1 MTTSPPPG
9 APPPDGGGAAGSEY
23 PTGPE
28 APIRQQ
34 PEAPRKTSGFAI
46 ASLVFGIIGGI
57 FLSVIFG
64 IVALRRIRTRHL
76 KGRGLAIAGLVLSGL
91 WTLLIAVVVIVAL
104 ATDAERDPSGRV
116 REAGTESVFD
126 LRVGDCVN
134 DLEETTAE
142 VTVEVVP
149 CSQPHDAE
157 VISSFE
163 LPGGDYPGEDS
174 IFRVADRRCSRELD
188 AVTGAQGA
196 EVFYFYPTE
205 QSWGTGDR
213 QVNCVALFSQPRRG
227 SAVSP

>member
-1 MTTSPPPG
+1 VTTSPPPG
-9 APPPDGGGAAGSEY
+9 APPPDGGRGAGSEY

-46 ASLVFGIIGGI
+46 ASLVFGILGGI

-64 IVALRRIRTRHL
+64 IVALRRIRKRNL
-76 KGRGLAIAGLVLSGL
+76 KGQGLAIAGLVLSGL

-126 LRVGDCVN
+126 LRVGDCIN
-134 DLEETTAE
+134 DLEEATME
-142 VTVEVVP
+142 VSVEVLP

-163 LPGGDYPGEDS
+163 LPRGDYPGEDS

-188 AVTGAQGA
+188 AVAGAQGG
-196 EVFYFYPTE
+196 EPFYFYPTE
-205 QSWGTGDR
+205 QSWGNGDR

-227 SAVSP
+227 SVVSP

>member
-1 MTTSPPPG
+1 M
-9 APPPDGGGAAGSEY
+9 ARGGAGSEY

-28 APIRQQ
+28 APIRRQ
-34 PEAPRKTSGFAI
+34 PGAPRRTSGFAI

-64 IVALRRIRTRHL
+64 IVALRRIRTQNL

-104 ATDAERDPSGRV
+104 ATDAERDPGGRV

-134 DLEETTAE
+134 DLEETT
-142 VTVEVVP
+142 VEVAVEAVP

-174 IFRVADRRCSRELD
+174 VFRVADRRCSRELD
-188 AVTGAQGA
+188 AVAGAGGPTRSTSIPPSRVGA
-196 EVFYFYPTE
+196 TASARSTASHSSP
-205 QSWGTGDR
+205 SLGG
-213 QVNCVALFSQPRRG
+213 ARR
-227 SAVSP
+227 

>member
-1 MTTSPPPG
+1 VTTSPL
-9 APPPDGGGAAGSEY
+9 PPDGAGGARPEF
-23 PTGPE
+23 PTGSE

-57 FLSVIFG
+57 LLSVIFG

-76 KGRGLAIAGLVLSGL
+76 KGRGLAIAGLILSGL
-91 WTLLIAVVVIVAL
+91 WALLIAVGVIVAV

-116 REAGTESVFD
+116 REGGTESVFD

-134 DLEETTAE
+134 DLEETTME
-142 VTVEVVP
+142 VSVDVVP

-157 VISSFE
+157 IISSFE
-163 LPGGDYPGEDS
+163 FPAGDYPGEDR
-174 IFRVADRRCSRELD
+174 IFRVADRRCSRDLD
-188 AVTGAQGA
+188 AVAGAPGL
-196 EVFYFYPTE
+196 EPFYFYPTE
-205 QSWGTGDR
+205 RSWGTGDR
-213 QVNCVALFSQPRRG
+213 QVHCIALFSQPRRG

>member
-1 MTTSPPPG
+1 MTSPPPG
-9 APPPDGGGAAGSEY
+9 ARPSDGAGGAGPEF

-28 APIRQQ
+28 VPIRQQ
-34 PEAPRKTSGFAI
+34 PEPPRKTSGFAI

-57 FLSVIFG
+57 LFSVIFG
-64 IVALRRIRTRHL
+64 IVALRRIRTRNL

-91 WTLLIAVVVIVAL
+91 WTLLIAVGVIIAV

-126 LRVGDCVN
+126 LRVGDCIN
-134 DLEETTAE
+134 NLEETTME
-142 VTVEVVP
+142 VSVDVVP

-157 VISSFE
+157 LISSFE
-163 LPGGDYPGEDS
+163 FPGGDYPGEES

-188 AVTGAQGA
+188 AVAGAQGF
-196 EVFYFYPTE
+196 EPFYFYPTE
-205 QSWGTGDR
+205 QSWATGDR

-227 SAVSP
+227 SVLSP

>member
-1 MTTSPPPG
+1 VFPS
-9 APPPDGGGAAGSEY
+9 
-23 PTGPE
+23 GPE
-28 APIRQQ
+28 APIRRQ
-34 PEAPRKTSGFAI
+34 PEAPRKMSGFAI
-46 ASLVFGIIGGI
+46 ASLVLGIFGGI

-64 IVALRRIRTRHL
+64 IVALRRIRTRNL

-91 WTLLIAVVVIVAL
+91 WTLLIAVGLIVAL

-142 VTVEVVP
+142 VSVEVVP
-149 CSQPHDAE
+149 CAQPHDAE

-163 LPGGDYPGEDS
+163 LPEGDYPGEDS
-174 IFRVADRRCSRELD
+174 IFQVADRRCSRELG
-188 AVTGAQGA
+188 AVASA
-196 EVFYFYPTE
+196 EPFYFYPTE

-213 QVNCVALFSQPRRG
+213 KVNCVALFSQPRRG

>member
-1 MTTSPPPG
+1 VTTSPPPG
-9 APPPDGGGAAGSEY
+9 APPPDGARGAGSGF

-57 FLSVIFG
+57 LLSVIFG
-64 IVALRRIRTRHL
+64 IVALRRIRTRNL

-91 WTLLIAVVVIVAL
+91 WTLLVAVLVIVGL

-116 REAGTESVFD
+116 REAGNESVFD

-134 DLEETTAE
+134 DLEETTME
-142 VTVEVVP
+142 VSVEVVP
-149 CSQPHDAE
+149 CSQAHDAE

-163 LPGGDYPGEDS
+163 LPGSDYPGEDS

-188 AVTGAQGA
+188 AVAGAQGG
-196 EVFYFYPTE
+196 EPFYFYPTE

-213 QVNCVALFSQPRRG
+213 QVNCIALFSQPRRG

>member
-1 MTTSPPPG
+1 M
-9 APPPDGGGAAGSEY
+9 ARGGAGSEY

-28 APIRQQ
+28 APIRRQ
-34 PEAPRKTSGFAI
+34 PGAPRRTSGFAI

-64 IVALRRIRTRHL
+64 IVALRRIRTQNL

-134 DLEETTAE
+134 DLEETT
-142 VTVEVVP
+142 VEVAVEAVP

-163 LPGGDYPGEDS
+163 APRGRLPGRGQRLPGGGSALFEGA
-174 IFRVADRRCSRELD
+174 RRRGRCRGADP
-188 AVTGAQGA
+188 
-196 EVFYFYPTE
+196 FYLYPTE
-205 QSWGTGDR
+205 QGWGNGDR

>member
-1 MTTSPPPG
+1 M
-9 APPPDGGGAAGSEY
+9 
-23 PTGPE
+23 
-28 APIRQQ
+28 PIRRQ

-64 IVALRRIRTRHL
+64 IVALRRIRTRNL
-76 KGRGLAIAGLVLSGL
+76 KGRGLAVAGLVLSGL

-134 DLEETTAE
+134 DLEETTE
-142 VTVEVVP
+142 VSVEVVP

-163 LPGGDYPGEDS
+163 LPGGEYPGEDS
-174 IFRVADRRCSRELD
+174 IFRVADRRCSRELA
-188 AVTGAQGA
+188 AVAGAQGGQP
-196 EVFYFYPTE
+196 FYFYPTE

-213 QVNCVALFSQPRRG
+213 QVNCVVLFTQPRQG
-227 SAVSP
+227 SALSP

>member
-1 MTTSPPPG
+1 VTTSPPPG
-9 APPPDGGGAAGSEY
+9 APPPDGARGAGSGF

-57 FLSVIFG
+57 LLSVIFG
-64 IVALRRIRTRHL
+64 IVALRRIRTRNL

-91 WTLLIAVVVIVAL
+91 WTLLVAVLVIVGL

-116 REAGTESVFD
+116 REAGNESVFD
-126 LRVGDCVN
+126 VRVGDCVN
-134 DLEETTAE
+134 DLEETTME
-142 VTVEVVP
+142 VSVEVVP
-149 CSQPHDAE
+149 CSQAHDAE

-163 LPGGDYPGEDS
+163 LPGSDYPGEDS

-188 AVTGAQGA
+188 AVAGAQGG
-196 EVFYFYPTE
+196 EPFYFYPTE

-213 QVNCVALFSQPRRG
+213 QVNCIALFSQPRRG